1 MFSHRPP
8 FTGFAGAHLL
18 LPSQGPYSFLILSH
32 SPLSI
37 SLLSL
42 SFPDPGQNSLQALL
56 SIIGEALFSVK
67 SAIGPLQEGPV

>member
-42 SFPDPGQNSLQALL
+42 SFLSLASHFHVTKLMG
-56 SIIGEALFSVK
+56 SFFFF
-67 SAIGPLQEGPV
+67 GPYAHLTGS